1 MGCFAA
7 AELCGTIL
15 LSGCPAICIFQLAAL
30 RENGVDSRLTRRALG
45 RAFGLGLGALALPA
59 VSRAATGPV
68 RIGYQKS
75 GSLVV
80 VRQQD
85 LLRPAGVAAE
95 WVEFPSGPPLLE
107 ALAAGAVDFGATGD
121 TPPIFAQAAGTDLLY
136 VGAQPVSGAS
146 EAILVPANSP
156 VRTVAELRGKRVAF
170 TRGSSAHAAV
180 LLNLA
185 AAGLTMADIRPVALQ
200 PPDAAAAFR
209 SGAVDAWAIWD
220 PFFAMAELESTTRV
234 LITDQ
239 VAAPSNAFFLASR
252 RFAER
257 QPQTVLALLDAIN
270 AAAAWAQ
277 HHPEELA
284 GVMASVTG
292 VPLIAER
299 VAAARG
305 VYSVQRMDDVI
316 VARQQH
322 IADLFAEARIIP
334 SKIDVRSIVWTPP
347 QQTTGSRQ

>member
-1 MGCFAA
+1 M
-7 AELCGTIL
+7 
-15 LSGCPAICIFQLAAL
+15 
-30 RENGVDSRLTRRALG
+30 DSRLTRRAFG
-45 RAFGLGLGALALPA
+45 RTLARGFGLSLGALALPA
-59 VSRAATGPV
+59 LAQAASAPA

-75 GSLVV
+75 GSLVL

-85 LLRPAGVAAE
+85 LLRPSGVAAE

-121 TPPIFAQAAGTDLLY
+121 TPAIFAQAAGTDLLY
-136 VGAQPVSGAS
+136 VGAQPTSGAS
-146 EAILVPANSP
+146 EAILVPATSA

-185 AAGLTMADIRPVALQ
+185 AAGLTMADVQPVALQ

-220 PFFAMAELESTTRV
+220 PFFAMAQLEPTTRV
-234 LITDQ
+234 LITDE
-239 VAAPSNAFFLASR
+239 VAAPSNSFFLASR

-257 QPQTVLALLDAIN
+257 QPQAVLALLDAIN
-270 AAAAWAQ
+270 SAAAWAQ
-277 HHPEELA
+277 GHPEELA
-284 GVMASVTG
+284 GVMAKVTG
-292 VPLIAER
+292 VPLAAER
-299 VAAARG
+299 VAAPRG
-305 VYSVQRMDDVI
+305 VYTVRRMDDAI
-316 VARQQH
+316 VVRQQH
-322 IADLFAEARIIP
+322 IADLFAQARIIP
-334 SKIDVRSIVWTPP
+334 TKIDVRSIVWTPP